1 MIYEQAEEAC
11 NYLLEKAQEYHIDVK
26 WKHFSPYTPPGSSYE
41 YHRVVMNL
49 DWHNPKEFVFQLA
62 HEISHVIHGDKGDV
76 YYYHACYTGKES
88 VEYKANVGA
97 VKLLIPFYCQDTDI
111 QCVNSA
117 NFMQAFHVPHYLAS
131 VVDEKIREYYKN

>member
-11 NYLLEKAQEYHIDVK
+11 DYLLEKAQEYHIDVK

-49 DWHNPKEFVFQLA
+49 GWHNPKEFVFQLA

-117 NFMQAFHVPHYLAS
+117 NFMQAFHVPHYLSS
-131 VVDEKIREYYKN
+131 VVSEEIKGYYAK